1 MNLRKQFTAGYEGT
15 PGPSPD
21 QTLVTQPDMTM
32 SIRDLL
38 DRHSRGLPLT
48 TNERQGEYFDTEIP
62 RFYDLTDM
70 LKYKQELMEK
80 NKSINKIIK
89 DEKQAA
95 KQLKE
100 ENLKKEKDLQTSTK
114 NESLVN

>member
-1 MNLRKQFTAGYEGT
+1 MKLRKQFTAGYEGT
-15 PGPSPD
+15 PGPSPE

-48 TNERQGEYFDTEIP
+48 TNERKGEYFDTEIP

-70 LKYKQELMEK
+70 LKYKQELMDR
-80 NKSINKIIK
+80 NKSINKLIK
-89 DEKQAA
+89 DEKKAA
-95 KQLKE
+95 QQQK
-100 ENLKKEKDLQTSTK
+100 ENLKEKQDLQTSDK
-114 NESLVN
+114 NETLVN

>member
-1 MNLRKQFTAGYEGT
+1 MKLRKQFTAGYEGT
-15 PGPSPD
+15 SGPSPD
-21 QTLVTQPDMTM
+21 LTLMTQPDMTM

-48 TNERQGEYFDTEIP
+48 TNQRTGEYFDTEIP

-70 LKYKQELMEK
+70 LKYKQELMDR
-80 NKSINKIIK
+80 NKDINKIIK
-89 DEKQAA
+89 DEKKAA
-95 KQLKE
+95 QQQKEKNLKE
-100 ENLKKEKDLQTSTK
+100 KQDLQTSDK

>member
-1 MNLRKQFTAGYEGT
+1 MKLRKQFTAGYEGT

-21 QTLVTQPDMTM
+21 TTLMTQPDMTM

-48 TNERQGEYFDTEIP
+48 TNQRNGEYFDTEIP

-70 LKYKQELMEK
+70 LKYKQELMDR
-80 NKSINKIIK
+80 NKSINKLIK
-89 DEKQAA
+89 DEKKAA
-95 KQLKE
+95 DAEK
-100 ENLKKEKDLQTSTK
+100 ENLKEKQDLQTSDK
-114 NESLVN
+114 NETLVN

>member
-1 MNLRKQFTAGYEGT
+1 MKLRKQFTAGYEGT
-15 PGPSPD
+15 PGPSPE

-48 TNERQGEYFDTEIP
+48 TNERKGEYFDTEIP

-70 LKYKQELMEK
+70 LKYKQELMDR
-80 NKSINKIIK
+80 NKSINNLIK
-89 DEKQAA
+89 DEKKAA
-95 KQLKE
+95 KQREK
-100 ENLKKEKDLQTSTK
+100 ENLKKTEDLQTSDK
-114 NESLVN
+114 NETLVN